1 MTEICLVR
9 HGQTDWNAEGKIQ
22 GRTDI
27 ELNEMGV
34 RQAAACRDHLAN
46 ENWDIIISSP
56 LLRARQTAEIING
69 KLKKPF
75 LIMDEFIERC
85 FGRAEGLTAEERHAL
100 FPDRDYPEMESRE
113 AQNTRLKEGLDKISM
128 HYHGKR
134 VILVSHGASINAL
147 LSLLSSG
154 VIGSGRTKLENACFC
169 SLKYKE
175 KEWLVEYYN
184 ESGHLKAL

>member
-9 HGQTDWNAEGKIQ
+9 HGQTDWNAEGRIQ

-56 LLRARQTAEIING
+56 LQRARQTAEIINQNIQ
-69 KLKKPF
+69 KP
-75 LIMDEFIERC
+75 LVLMEEFIERS
-85 FGRAEGLTAEERHAL
+85 FGRAEGLTAVERHAL
-100 FPDRDYPEMESRE
+100 FPDRDYPEMESKE
-113 AQNTRLKEGLDKISM
+113 DHHTRLSEGLDKISM
-128 HYHGKR
+128 LYSGKR

-154 VIGSGRTKLENACFC
+154 VIGSGRTKLENACIC
-169 SLKYKE
+169 SLKFNE
-175 KEWLVEYYN
+175 KGWLVEYYN